1 MSPLAH
7 FEEWRR
13 GGLVEQQQEQVE
25 VEQQEA
31 NDVLS
36 IICSGISIINGVLS
50 DDGGNCI
57 PI

>member
-13 GGLVEQQQEQVE
+13 GCLVEQQQEQVE

>member
-1 MSPLAH
+1 MSLLAH

-13 GGLVEQQQEQVE
+13 GGLVEQQEQVE